1 MKKFDLKRFERALRS
16 FCIKMIRGIKNIKL
30 QKLKHLI
37 TICIAVV
44 IIFSIPIIFGTISNN
59 SYQKIEGNEKK
70 EVKTKNKKDIIS
82 GELLSIDT
90 SSVKVYT
97 TSGVL
102 KTIPLEEYVQG
113 VVSSELPLSF
123 EKEAMIAQGILART
137 YVASKMVTP
146 CGRAKEHGGVIC
158 DTVHCQVYKP
168 LEERINSVGYD
179 EDIFRKKVVDA
190 VKKTESE
197 VLTYDGLL
205 VRYPQYFAISSGK
218 TENGYDVFN
227 TDAPYLKSVVSIG
240 EEELPRFKDETIISY
255 SDFAYKVNSAYPG
268 ANLTSANIKENVEIL
283 ARTDGGSVSRI
294 KLGGVTIK
302 GTELRV
308 VLGLDSANFELEFD
322 DKIIINSKG
331 YGHGVGMSQWGA
343 NAMAK
348 DGKKYNEILKHY
360 YTDVE
365 ITKLKKVR
373 IG

>member
-1 MKKFDLKRFERALRS
+1 
-16 FCIKMIRGIKNIKL
+16 
-30 QKLKHLI
+30 
-37 TICIAVV
+37 
-44 IIFSIPIIFGTISNN
+44 
-59 SYQKIEGNEKK
+59 
-70 EVKTKNKKDIIS
+70 
-82 GELLSIDT
+82 
-90 SSVKVYT
+90 
-97 TSGVL
+97 
-102 KTIPLEEYVQG
+102 
-113 VVSSELPLSF
+113 
-123 EKEAMIAQGILART
+123 MIAQGILART

-302 GTELRV
+302 GTDLRV